1 MKIQVTK
8 TLKKGDAFLNVS
20 LDGKAD
26 KLPVHPDVFRLPL
39 KEGVELSE
47 ASLRF
52 RPDANGRYGLRYYD
66 VVGGELRGARGL
78 AIVLG
83 KGYSK

>member
-8 TLKKGDAFLNVS
+8 TLKKGDAFLSVS

-26 KLPVHPDVFRLPL
+26 KLPVHPDIFRLPL

-47 ASLRF
+47 ASLHF
-52 RPDANGRYGLRYYD
+52 VADDKGRYGLRHYD
-66 VVGGELRGARGL
+66 VVGELRGARGL
-78 AIVLG
+78 ARVLG
-83 KGYSK
+83 KGDSK